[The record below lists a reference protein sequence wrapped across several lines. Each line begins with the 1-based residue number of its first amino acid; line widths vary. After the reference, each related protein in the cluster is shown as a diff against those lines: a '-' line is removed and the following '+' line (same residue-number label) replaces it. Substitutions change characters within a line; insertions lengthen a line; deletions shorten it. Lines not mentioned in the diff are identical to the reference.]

1 MATTSGETNP
11 LKSGVESENSA
22 DLDQARGGS
31 VSKEEETA
39 ANQIS
44 APPED
49 PGKSQDWWSAPPP
62 TADWAQPAANDE
74 TAADV
79 YFCGQTSF
87 FPLNRALQ
95 AIVKE
100 KLTGSLRLFWAQEP
114 ITHLM
119 QNGEISFATT
129 RDLQLYRP

>member
-22 DLDQARGGS
+22 DLDQASGGS
-31 VSKEEETA
+31 VSQEEETA

-87 FPLNRALQ
+87 FPLNPTLH

-100 KLTGSLRLFWAQEP
+100 KLTGSLRLFWYHAP
-114 ITHLM
+114 LYLLH
-119 QNGEISFATT
+119 QN
-129 RDLQLYRP
+129 RQLL